1 MAADANQDLLIGSRT
16 GGTANLGSEWDL
28 LVFGGPESYAQR
40 RAANELHRGDVD
52 CLAVVDG
59 DEFQSAWGSR
69 LKSGMLSKW
78 RWDRTGPSEAHYIEA
93 VVALGRRDTRHSSRC
108 FPAHGGPTVF
118 PATSRWAATRTCRS
132 IR

>member
-28 LVFGGPESYAQR
+28 LVFGGPESYAR
-40 RAANELHRGDVD
+40 LRAANELHRGDVD

-59 DEFQSAWGSR
+59 DEFQSAWGSW

-93 VVALGRRDTRHSSRC
+93 KGQGANGAAQLSTRQRRAVLKCSA
-108 FPAHGGPTVF
+108 P
-118 PATSRWAATRTCRS
+118 
-132 IR
+132 